1 MKFRLLLLT
10 AALFTF
16 GSLTSAIAQTGA
28 PGSQPTPAPTPGT
41 VPSGDPGVFKRRTT
55 AKTAPQPK
63 AHKRLPVQPADPT
76 K

>member
-28 PGSQPTPAPTPGT
+28 PGSQPTPAQRQAQFPRETPE
-41 VPSGDPGVFKRRTT
+41 FQAAHHR
-55 AKTAPQPK
+55 KTAPQPK
-63 AHKRLPVQPADPT
+63 AHKRLPFSRPIPT

>member
-28 PGSQPTPAPTPGT
+28 PGSQPTPTPGT
-41 VPSGDPGVFKRRTT
+41 VPSGDPGVSGSASPQNNSPARELKALPSNQPTRT
-55 AKTAPQPK
+55 K
-63 AHKRLPVQPADPT
+63 
-76 K
+76 